1 MALNAAL
8 GAWLTVASAAIAQG
22 GPDPEPLAPPEPV
35 MDVNPFRKTYLS
47 VEMARNYPMAFTQN
61 RYEPGRFFPAFA
73 YLHDLDE
80 NWLMGLGAQFKILNK
95 KELDPADV
103 PEGESNS
110 GFLGLW
116 TVSHQTMYVVRL
128 NHPTYVLVG
137 PKILYLLPTRSAK
150 LPLQREPSL
159 SSEIGGALSIGL
171 TRVVRDHFL
180 LTMRAERWRGTRTM
194 KLHGFEIA
202 FGIAYGFD

>member
-1 MALNAAL
+1 MERPVRARLL
-8 GAWLTVASAAIAQG
+8 TTLCGTWLAFAPFGVAQT
-22 GPDPEPLAPPEPV
+22 APQN
-35 MDVNPFRKTYLS
+35 DVNPFRKSYFA
-47 VEMARNYPMAFTQN
+47 VELARNYPMGFTQN
-61 RYEPGRFFPAFA
+61 RYEPGRYFPSFS

-80 NWLMGLGAQFKILNK
+80 GWLMGLGAQFKLLSK
-95 KELDPADV
+95 KDLDPADV
-103 PEGESNS
+103 DPVESDS

-116 TVSHQTMYVVRL
+116 TISHETLYVVRL

-159 SSEIGGALSIGL
+159 ASEIGGAISIGL
-171 TRVVRDHFL
+171 TRVVRDRFL

-202 FGIAYGFD
+202 FGMAWGFD